1 MFEPCY
7 NTPGRIP
14 SPQYT
19 QHVPPILFRK
29 RTEKIDWKRLASIDV
44 NRITKD
50 VDIESL
56 QEILSSVTFCDITNE
71 IDTRYVDNNLIK
83 LFQLAQLLVEYLL
96 YSQDYLTTTI
106 DSLKEENNELH
117 KNCDKLK
124 HQLQEKTNRLTA
136 TRRECHRRRL
146 LLMAQ
151 QQLMD
156 SGPQSLHKCI
166 YCPKAFVNASF
177 LATHI
182 HRRHPETETTDRNTP
197 VYATQPYLI
206 TNNTP
211 YPQVQQSQQIYQ
223 QCDDHYTTNNNNMR
237 SSLEHDV
244 RELLN
249 QLKLNPPNLPNKH
262 QSPTRSIG
270 FDGEQNKNNA
280 DWHTQLMEEHRRDM
294 ELMRKGFEKELHN
307 LQIQYHQTQ
316 EELSKL
322 KSRPSLFGLI
332 VNIIYSASN
341 KFQVRTQLHLTWFNQ
356 LEIFNIK
363 PLTKLILKPVFRPN
377 RAKSANTTLSQ
388 STKNYNVEQG
398 ETSSRHSLPI
408 DDDKQS
414 NTHVSIISG
423 PTTRFLRPPYS
434 LKPQFSDTIN
444 HDDKDE
450 SEAQQVSRALGRVL
464 TASGGTSPTP
474 SLNASTNMLR
484 YSRLLDQLRGDPETL
499 RKLRHEVEQL
509 LLEQLNEHGIK
520 SDQPHAAL
528 RGSTISIPEAR
539 LRAENIHKMNSSYK
553 TGLPPPASH
562 SPGSLRRA
570 GTLPLAS
577 QRVDI
582 TSNLGVSLP
591 ILSVNNEIRRSQ
603 STMTGMINSPS
614 KKGTGFSEAKLTP
627 GSSNKLTNPLK
638 PITSYYKS
646 NHSINN
652 SSMQQ
657 KNNSP
662 QGVKFTSFKNPNLKT
677 DDEDIFSVSSING
690 GLAEDN
696 SLSLAQELS
705 PRHSVRVSRSLDPSV
720 AAAHAEMAA
729 LGPRP
734 TTRVGGVSRQPITAK
749 HTSIG
754 SPELSNTMV
763 TSLWGTN
770 SKGKL
775 TPGSSNKLT
784 NPLKPIT
791 SYYKSNHSI
800 NNSSMQQKNN
810 SPQGVKFTSY
820 KNPNLK
826 TDDED
831 IFSVSSINGGLAEDN
846 SLSLAQELSP
856 RHSVRVSRS
865 LDPSV
870 AAAHAEMAALGPR
883 PTTRVGGVSR
893 QPITAKHTSI
903 GSPELSNTMV
913 TSLWGT
919 NSKAASPITNVISV
933 ARSDGAYD
941 EFDSDD

>member
-322 KSRPSLFGLI
+322 KSRPSI
-332 VNIIYSASN
+332 SN
-341 KFQVRTQLHLTWFNQ
+341 LGE
-356 LEIFNIK
+356 LENDMSG
-363 PLTKLILKPVFRPN
+363 PVFRPN
-377 RAKSANTTLSQ
+377 RAKSANTTLRQ
-388 STKNYNVEQG
+388 STKNYNVEQA

-520 SDQPHAAL
+520 SDQRRLSTNQLNQKLTILHKERENLARKHRNFMEIRDALSQHVDRLAHAAL

-614 KKGTGFSEAKLTP
+614 KKGTGFSEAKPRLQRSSP
-627 GSSNKLTNPLK
+627 QLQFVSEESNFGSKLAPTMSKQNPTNESQLQMTSQKYPNCLHNNNNDNNNYNNNNGTIQQK
-638 PITSYYKS
+638 QITS
-646 NHSINN
+646 
-652 SSMQQ
+652 
-657 KNNSP
+657 NSP
-662 QGVKFTSFKNPNLKT
+662 EIHFSHDQRVVTFGTKPNTTNTTSNLSVVPSSE
-677 DDEDIFSVSSING
+677 DDEWDSET
-690 GLAEDN
+690 EDLN
-696 SLSLAQELS
+696 I
-705 PRHSVRVSRSLDPSV
+705 V
-720 AAAHAEMAA
+720 AAEINK
-729 LGPRP
+729 
-734 TTRVGGVSRQPITAK
+734 SQQ
-749 HTSIG
+749 
-754 SPELSNTMV
+754 
-763 TSLWGTN
+763 
-770 SKGKL
+770 L

>member
-197 VYATQPYLI
+197 VYATQPCLI

-223 QCDDHYTTNNNNMR
+223 QSDDHYTTNNNNMR

-294 ELMRKGFEKELHN
+294 ELMRKRFEKELHN

-322 KSRPSLFGLI
+322 KSRPSI
-332 VNIIYSASN
+332 SN
-341 KFQVRTQLHLTWFNQ
+341 LGE
-356 LEIFNIK
+356 LENDMSG
-363 PLTKLILKPVFRPN
+363 PVFRPD
-377 RAKSANTTLSQ
+377 RAKSANTTLRQ

-450 SEAQQVSRALGRVL
+450 SEAQQVSRAMGRVL

-520 SDQPHAAL
+520 SDQRRLSTNQLNQKLTILHKERENLARKHRNFMEIRDALSQHVDRLAHAAL

-553 TGLPPPASH
+553 PGLPPPASH

-614 KKGTGFSEAKLTP
+614 KKGTGFSEAKPRLQRSSP
-627 GSSNKLTNPLK
+627 QLQFVSEESNFGSKLAPTMFKQNPTNESQLQMTSQKYPTCLHNSNNDNNNYNNNNGTIQQKQ
-638 PITSYYKS
+638 ITS
-646 NHSINN
+646 
-652 SSMQQ
+652 
-657 KNNSP
+657 NSP
-662 QGVKFTSFKNPNLKT
+662 EIHFSHDQRVVTFGTKPNTTNTTSNLSVVPSSE
-677 DDEDIFSVSSING
+677 DDEWDSET
-690 GLAEDN
+690 EDLN
-696 SLSLAQELS
+696 I
-705 PRHSVRVSRSLDPSV
+705 V
-720 AAAHAEMAA
+720 AA
-729 LGPRP
+729 GINK
-734 TTRVGGVSRQPITAK
+734 SQQ
-749 HTSIG
+749 
-754 SPELSNTMV
+754 
-763 TSLWGTN
+763 
-770 SKGKL
+770 L

-856 RHSVRVSRS
+856 RHPVRVSRS